1 MRLLLLHIILFAV
14 IDLACARTIVPIL
27 PAVKCIDLETTTN
40 VALEA
45 WRPYVNHLA
54 LELRGITTPSN
65 NVEVA
70 FGVDGNTNGVLE
82 CAEID
87 CVVGWDC
94 GAWFV
99 RRGIDGMETREQ
111 ISLGNER
118 GNLSWTV
125 WLNAGNGKPKRLD
138 ARSNDVSLFQALSRA
153 DWIYNPQWNLMRLTG
168 RGLARHEESVSVQV
182 APEAIVIR
190 VR

>member
-1 MRLLLLHIILFAV
+1 MHLLLLHIMLFAV
-14 IDLACARTIVPIL
+14 IDLACARTIAPIL

-40 VALEA
+40 VAIEA
-45 WRPYVNHLA
+45 WRPHVNHLT
-54 LELRGITTPSN
+54 LEMQGLTTPSN
-65 NVEVA
+65 NIEVA

-99 RRGIDGMETREQ
+99 QCGVDGIESREVASP
-111 ISLGNER
+111 INEHGR
-118 GNLSWTV
+118 LSWTV
-125 WLNAGNGKPKRLD
+125 WLDAETGKPERLD
-138 ARSNDVSLFQALSRA
+138 ARSNDLPLFQELSQV

-168 RGLARHEESVSVQV
+168 RGLVRHEESVTVQV
-182 APEAIVIR
+182 ATEALVIY